1 MFTYQRYLGEDLYK
15 TSYYNFVKFR
25 VQYNSCSDADDVM
38 ISTSSLNRQLQP
50 PPYSRR
56 GYRSPPPP
64 SEPNNSTAQNSSPH
78 QSQGQTTRSS
88 RGQAVNL
95 NRDPTSSDPPP
106 YPGALVIGATVRPT
120 NTS

>member
-1 MFTYQRYLGEDLYK
+1 MSGSQTAIINMQETQLGGSGHYL
-15 TSYYNFVKFR
+15 N
-25 VQYNSCSDADDVM
+25 ADDVM